1 MKKVVTSASRRRVH
15 LGLTLVEL
23 LVAMALGTAVLV
35 ALGSVYVAAKQAYR
49 YQESVGRMTEDG
61 GYALDTIAKHLRMSG
76 FAGCMGVTKESVSG
90 PPATTTYY
98 PTSVIAG
105 AAPGGINGPNPL
117 QTVLATSP
125 DAAQQPLTPTTFIYG
140 FDTVPS
146 NLFASGSV
154 PSVPS
159 GAVANALFFSGGSV
173 NAMSP
178 AAVMASA
185 SADVSLG
192 SADPY
197 GWSGKGVMDFVIS
210 DCSNSALFRGQV
222 SASGGSFNLTH
233 GTADGNTAAT
243 FPSSVLY
250 DQKALVTPL
259 EWRLYYL
266 NTRSGATFPSLYV
279 ITYDGQTRSNPIELV
294 ANVEALKLNYGENTQ
309 NDAGGLATMQADVW
323 RTSASTV
330 TDWSRVVAVR
340 IGIIM
345 AASDTS
351 SSKDFPVSVPT
362 LLGASYTPPSSAPAG
377 TVRKEFSTTVTL
389 RNRVPPR

>member
-1 MKKVVTSASRRRVH
+1 MKILVTSSSGQRAQS
-15 LGLTLVEL
+15 GLTLVEL

-76 FAGCMGVTKESVSG
+76 FAGCMGVAKESVSG

-98 PTSVIAG
+98 PTSALGV
-105 AAPGGINGPNPL
+105 AAPGGISGPNPL
-117 QTVLATSP
+117 QTVLTTSA
-125 DAAQQPLTPTTFIYG
+125 DAAQQPLTPTTFLRG
-140 FDTVPS
+140 FDAAPS
-146 NLFASGSV
+146 VLFASGSA

-159 GAVANALFFSGGSV
+159 GSVADVLFFSGGSA

-185 SADVSLG
+185 SAEVSLG
-192 SADPY
+192 TTDPY
-197 GWSGKGVMDFVIS
+197 GWSGKGVMDFIIS

-222 SASGGSFNLTH
+222 TASGGNFNLTH
-233 GTADGNTAAT
+233 SAADGNMAAT

-250 DQKALVTPL
+250 DQKALVMPL

-279 ITYDGQTRSNPIELV
+279 ISYDGKTRSNPIELV
-294 ANVEALKLNYGENTQ
+294 ANVEALKINYGENTQ

-323 RTSASTV
+323 RTSAAAV